1 MSFKNGIHVSHSLTR
16 HFTYVILQQCCFLS
30 VSELFYFNDSYIIP
44 NNFMPLYAD
53 CVNKSVSS
61 VEKTELLKLKYI
73 ATIKTWMIKLKHIN
87 SVRQVQDLC

>member
-1 MSFKNGIHVSHSLTR
+1 MSFKNGIHVSNSLTR
-16 HFTYVILQQCCFLS
+16 HFTCVILQQCCFLS

-61 VEKTELLKLKYI
+61 VENRTLKTFQSHTKIYCDHKNMDDKIETY
-73 ATIKTWMIKLKHIN
+73 
-87 SVRQVQDLC
+87 